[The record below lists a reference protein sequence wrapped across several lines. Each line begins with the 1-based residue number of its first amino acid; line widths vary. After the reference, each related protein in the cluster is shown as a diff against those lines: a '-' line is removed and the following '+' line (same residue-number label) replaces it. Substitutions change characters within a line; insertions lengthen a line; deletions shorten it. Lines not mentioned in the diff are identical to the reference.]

1 MGRTVR
7 RRFCCVKSD
16 QVRDGV
22 ARKFIRRTVRAQVVD
37 HPQAK
42 FSEADR
48 SGGPFRQKRV
58 FEFRGDLC
66 TADGPPAKVT
76 PVLLALTV

>member
-16 QVRDGV
+16 QVRDEV
-22 ARKFIRRTVRAQVVD
+22 VRKFIRRTVRAQVVD

-58 FEFRGDLC
+58 LGVRDIFYIADAPPLKKVFGAEFSI
-66 TADGPPAKVT
+66 
-76 PVLLALTV
+76 